1 MLIQRLAGRPIVC
14 VFFFNDTATTEIYTL
29 SLHDALPILLRR
41 PDGELRRSALEAL
54 GIRGL
59 DAPPPH
65 LPREDLLAE
74 LQALLVLLAPDP
86 LPDLAAPPGGLPEG
100 QPLAGRLGLR
110 AGHHLLRVAVF
121 QRAVQGRDSAVQ
133 SGAPT

>member
-59 DAPPPH
+59 EAPPPH

-74 LQALLVLLAPDP
+74 LQALRSEEHTSELQSRSDLVCRLLLEKKKQRIYIPAVRRHAMPY
-86 LPDLAAPPGGLPEG
+86 PE
-100 QPLAGRLGLR
+100 R
-110 AGHHLLRVAVF
+110 
-121 QRAVQGRDSAVQ
+121 
-133 SGAPT
+133 